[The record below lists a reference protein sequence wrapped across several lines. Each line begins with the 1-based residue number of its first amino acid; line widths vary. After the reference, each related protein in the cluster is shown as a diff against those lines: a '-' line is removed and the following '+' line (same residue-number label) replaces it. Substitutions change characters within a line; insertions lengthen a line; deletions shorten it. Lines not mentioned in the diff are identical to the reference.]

1 MAQQNPI
8 DIIYQRAIQ
17 GKTQEQREN
26 ISYMFNK
33 PLVAGGCF
41 SSAQYMTDDEY
52 FRRIDE
58 KKKSL
63 GLYARAVEQIGLDPE
78 ELQEIPPVC
87 LENFVF
93 NDAWTKTTQS
103 GLRVSSSY
111 QVSWI
116 FFSAEQIYLYQYTMY
131 MDEDKKREDT
141 EEYFYQDVTAFVT
154 KSQSEKAKNT
164 DGTTVD
170 VETTKLGIVVPGT
183 TLMVAVNDTDS
194 TFRNS
199 VKAMKFKLRE
209 KKNG

>member
-1 MAQQNPI
+1 
-8 DIIYQRAIQ
+8 
-17 GKTQEQREN
+17 
-26 ISYMFNK
+26 
-33 PLVAGGCF
+33 
-41 SSAQYMTDDEY
+41 
-52 FRRIDE
+52 
-58 KKKSL
+58 
-63 GLYARAVEQIGLDPE
+63 
-78 ELQEIPPVC
+78 
-87 LENFVF
+87 
-93 NDAWTKTTQS
+93 
-103 GLRVSSSY
+103 
-111 QVSWI
+111 
-116 FFSAEQIYLYQYTMY
+116 